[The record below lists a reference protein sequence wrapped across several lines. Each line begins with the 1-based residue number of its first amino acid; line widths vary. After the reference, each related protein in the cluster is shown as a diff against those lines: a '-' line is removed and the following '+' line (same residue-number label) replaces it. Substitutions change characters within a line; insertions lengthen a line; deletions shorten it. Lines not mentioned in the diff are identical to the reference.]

1 MDKEFEKI
9 IKTVKNIKL
18 SDNEKVFMRNHIL
31 NEFSP
36 SMQNES
42 PVIKSS
48 TNRLYFYYQDFKNN
62 YFMINKSKFVGAFA
76 MVGIVFITGGT
87 SAFAEKSVPGD
98 FLYKVKVSVNE
109 PLAGVFAFTKEEK
122 TEWKER
128 IIERRLKEAH
138 HLASIG
144 KLDEAKRS
152 SLEENIKNEVAIFNT
167 SVNELS
173 KEEGKV
179 EKSSDLSIRLQASLQ
194 AYQSVLGNMIEKEDS
209 SDDNKKETGKF
220 IAVLENSKN
229 KSRDDNKNL
238 ELGLRDDG
246 QTIAKNLLD
255 SIKLLYQKEKIN
267 LSVNIQNQ
275 IDAKFA
281 LAEESLKNNK
291 PNVVITE
298 LNSIKLLMLSN
309 VIKGEIEDDHGIDND
324 DDIEEHEIEIEHG
337 DEGEFED
344 EDDSGRDEQN
354 SRRSHSD
361 EIEFED

>member
-1 MDKEFEKI
+1 MIKE
-9 IKTVKNIKL
+9 
-18 SDNEKVFMRNHIL
+18 
-31 NEFSP
+31 
-36 SMQNES
+36 Q
-42 PVIKSS
+42 
-48 TNRLYFYYQDFKNN
+48 
-62 YFMINKSKFVGAFA
+62 
-76 MVGIVFITGGT
+76 
-87 SAFAEKSVPGD
+87 FAELLNGRQ
-98 FLYKVKVSVNE
+98 Y
-109 PLAGVFAFTKEEK
+109 
-122 TEWKER
+122 R
-128 IIERRLKEAH
+128 
-138 HLASIG
+138 
-144 KLDEAKRS
+144 
-152 SLEENIKNEVAIFNT
+152 
-167 SVNELS
+167 NELS